1 MSQDN
6 QRQGGFTILGLL
18 VVLIIIGILA
28 TAIGIPALS
37 TSFNKKRA
45 GVTIRE
51 VLSIVDAASNYLS
64 EEGEWPDQ
72 DNDCADF
79 IPTLEGDNYIA
90 GINQSPWST
99 PYTITCDSDDPK
111 TIAISVAADNKRW
124 ARYIARGLPAGQVG
138 GAGNRVAAAIVPRSL
153 VLQGSSPDVLRD
165 AQVATNASPSYA
177 NFYGIP
183 DNRIDK
189 PDCPSGYDPKVY
201 AAFSG
206 FSESSSPSPVGA
218 VYIDVADQTD
228 DYWQIRGTVE
238 TRNGSSSPGND
249 RMQMM
254 AITRCERTP

>member
-1 MSQDN
+1 MSQAN
-6 QRQGGFTILGLL
+6 ERQGGFTILGLL

-153 VLQGSSPDVLRD
+153 VLQGSSPDALRD
-165 AQVATNASPSYA
+165 AQVATNATFYQGQV
-177 NFYGIP
+177 YGIP

-189 PDCPSGYDPKVY
+189 PDCPTGYDPRVY

-206 FSESSSPSPVGA
+206 FSDSSTPSPIGA
-218 VYIDVADQTD
+218 AYIEVTSQNANYWYLRGSVQTRD
-228 DYWQIRGTVE
+228 GTFFPN
-238 TRNGSSSPGND
+238 RD
-249 RMQMM
+249 RVQMM
-254 AITRCERTP
+254 ALTRCEKDS